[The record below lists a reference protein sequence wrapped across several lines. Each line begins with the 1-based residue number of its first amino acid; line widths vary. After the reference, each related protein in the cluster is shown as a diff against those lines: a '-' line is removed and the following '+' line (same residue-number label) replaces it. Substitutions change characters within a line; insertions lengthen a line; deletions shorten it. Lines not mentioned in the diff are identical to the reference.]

1 MNKKKTN
8 FSIKEVVFVPIF
20 KRYRAA
26 IYAFFIT
33 AAVLLLSFL
42 KGGLYPFGWGSLS
55 WCDMNQQL
63 IPLFCDFKDILAGEK
78 SLFLN
83 FSNAGGMNFY
93 GV

>member
-1 MNKKKTN
+1 MPT
-8 FSIKEVVFVPIF
+8 F
-20 KRYRAA
+20 KRNFAPFF
-26 IYAFFIT
+26 AFFLTGVI
-33 AAVLLLSFL
+33 LLLSYL
-42 KGGLYPFGWGSLS
+42 RGGLYPFGWGSLS

-93 GV
+93 GVFCFFLCSPFTLAVAF